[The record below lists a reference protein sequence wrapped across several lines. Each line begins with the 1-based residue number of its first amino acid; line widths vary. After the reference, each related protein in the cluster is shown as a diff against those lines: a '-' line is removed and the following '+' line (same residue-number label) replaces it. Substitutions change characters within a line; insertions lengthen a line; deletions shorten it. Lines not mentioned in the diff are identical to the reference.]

1 MIRRISTR
9 NKLLLAFGL
18 NAFFYSV
25 ILYVNLNGENRK
37 LSVIFGDMLAIVIS
51 EYVVGALIIFG
62 WLFLAEWIHEHF
74 ERWFG
79 EKVISEGGLLPNMA
93 AFVTFAA
100 ANLLINRSAL
110 FFIYWLQTKILDK
123 ADTSILEQT
132 EYARMAIRFNYVNY
146 VIMSLFVY
154 YLLTHRRIMQRV
166 GEATIRAEKA
176 QKEHIESQYSL
187 LRSRVNPHFLFNSLS
202 TLSSLV
208 QVDGDKS
215 EKFIDRLSKAY
226 RYMLENRDQQTVP
239 LREELEFLKS
249 YAFLLETRY
258 GNKLRI
264 ETDIPE
270 EVAGQMQVVPL
281 TLQVL
286 IARALRTNKISSQS
300 PLVVN
305 IRTAQNELLIT
316 NNRQPRH
323 EPDHSIGECEWGV
336 FESCYLMLSPDGIRV
351 RDVADD
357 KNWTVHVP
365 LVKVE
370 RVEKVENVEGLR
382 R

>member
-1 MIRRISTR
+1 MIALKMIRRISTR

-62 WLFLAEWIHEHF
+62 WLFLAEWIHEQF

-123 ADTSILEQT
+123 PDTSILEQT

-154 YLLTHRRIMQRV
+154 YLRRNLRIMQRM
-166 GEATIRAEKA
+166 GEATVRAEKA
-176 QKEHIESQYSL
+176 QKERVESQYSL

-316 NNRQPRH
+316 NNRQPRL

-336 FESCYLMLSPDGIRV
+336 FETCYLMLSPDGIRV
-351 RDVADD
+351 RDVADG

-365 LVKVE
+365 LIGV
-370 RVEKVENVEGLR
+370 
-382 R
+382 

>member
-1 MIRRISTR
+1 MIHRISTR

-18 NAFFYSV
+18 NTFFYPV
-25 ILYVNLNGENRK
+25 LMYVNLDAAHRQLHVVFGE
-37 LSVIFGDMLAIVIS
+37 LFPTLFS
-51 EYVVGALIIFG
+51 EYLLGSLIIFG
-62 WLFLAEWIHEHF
+62 WLFLAERIHEQF

-79 EKVISEGGLLPNMA
+79 EEIISEGGFLPNMA
-93 AFVTFAA
+93 ALIIFAGLNIVVNFLA
-100 ANLLINRSAL
+100 LKFIFWIQVLL
-110 FFIYWLQTKILDK
+110 
-123 ADTSILEQT
+123 LERPDFAIVSDN
-132 EYARMAIRFNYVNY
+132 EYARMSVRFSYANY

-154 YLLTHRRIMQRV
+154 YLLTHRRIMQRM

-176 QKEHIESQYSL
+176 QKERIESQYAL

-208 QVDGDKS
+208 QADGDKS

-226 RYMLENRDQQTVP
+226 RYMLENRDQSTVP
-239 LREELEFLKS
+239 LKSELDFLQS
-249 YAFLLETRY
+249 YSFLLETRY

-270 EVAGQMQVVPL
+270 AVAEQTQVVPL

-286 IARALRTNKISSQS
+286 IDRALKTNRMSAQS

-305 IRTAQNELLIT
+305 IRAGQGELLVQ

-323 EPDHSIGECEWGV
+323 EPDASIGDCDWRV
-336 FESCYLMLSPDGIRV
+336 FENCYRMLGPAEHRM
-351 RDVADD
+351 RYVAEESR
-357 KNWTVHVP
+357 WTVHVP
-365 LVKVE
+365 LLRGEHVE
-370 RVEKVENVEGLR
+370 IVEGLR
-382 R
+382 G